1 MIKPVHMSRLLRTR
15 TVSPW
20 RRAAGLSSLPASSG
34 SVGMMGRLARRLWA
48 ADGCCVTQ
56 YATEPFAL
64 TEVCDDSIAN
74 CLSFAFPE
82 LSLFFELLLF
92 FEERSLFYGNVFNF
106 NSCGYDYRPCSFE
119 SGRPGAGGQL
129 LS

>member
-15 TVSPW
+15 TTSPW

-82 LSLFFELLLF
+82 LSLFFELLHYLCTF
-92 FEERSLFYGNVFNF
+92 AYAPEVALRS
-106 NSCGYDYRPCSFE
+106 SW
-119 SGRPGAGGQL
+119 
-129 LS
+129 LSLRR